1 MNDDR
6 IRQICKDRLA
16 MWTDDLV
23 GDHSTPVLLLGV
35 GHDDKEGIITICTVE
50 DMDLER
56 IIVFLCMAV
65 DRLLEQRVKS

>member
-23 GDHSTPVLLLGV
+23 GDHATPVLLLGV
-35 GHDDKEGIITICTVE
+35 GHDDKKGNISICTVQE
-50 DMDLER
+50 MDPDK
-56 IIVFLCMAV
+56 ITFFLAQAL
-65 DRLLEQRVKS
+65 DRLMDGR

>member
-23 GDHSTPVLLLGV
+23 GDHATPLLLLGI
-35 GHDDKEGIITICTVE
+35 GHDDRSGNISICTVE
-50 DMDLER
+50 EMDR
-56 IIVFLCMAV
+56 DKITVFLAQAL
-65 DRLLEQRVKS
+65 DRLMDGR